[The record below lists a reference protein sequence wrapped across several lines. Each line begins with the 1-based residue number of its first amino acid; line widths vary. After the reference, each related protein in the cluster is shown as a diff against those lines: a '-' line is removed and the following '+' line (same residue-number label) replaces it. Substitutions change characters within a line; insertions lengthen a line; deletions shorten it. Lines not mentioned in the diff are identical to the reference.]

1 MKFQSLLLGLVLAA
15 GLLTGCNDPGL
26 LGGTIQPDDDKV
38 NVKVDSFQITSST
51 IKVDSIYSK
60 SSYGFLGQFYDPK
73 FGEYKS
79 DFICQFYCKEG
90 FEFSRKPIDSKIDSV
105 KFFVFWSSH
114 IGDSLSPMKAE
125 VYPVIK
131 SLDNNYYSNID
142 PTDYADM
149 KAVLGGET
157 YTTYDVKNSKLRDS
171 VAIVLKPEMGQRIY
185 DETIKNPSSFA
196 NQEAFNEFFPG
207 LYVTNTYGMGS
218 VVEIGGSV
226 LMLYYQYQDTTKA
239 SDGKDS
245 TFIATG
251 VEQFRVTDEVVQ
263 MNRMSSFG
271 LEEFLKPNDEYSYLK
286 SPAGVCTRFVIP
298 AEDIFGKVGDRIV
311 NNMPFSV
318 KTMPQQDWEYA
329 VDPSKDTDCY
339 LLLLPEDSLNVFFE
353 KNGIEDNI
361 TAYKARN
368 SSNKYDFGNI
378 ARLLKTHKEKSPNE
392 DLRIVIVPVK
402 VETMTSG
409 NSIITTSVTNYQKPA
424 GFTLRKDPE
433 TMTVKVTSSKYKD

>member
-1 MKFQSLLLGLVLAA
+1 MKFQSLLLGLILAA

-26 LGGTIQPDDDKV
+26 LGGTIQPDGDKV
-38 NVKVDSFQITSST
+38 NVKVDSFLITSST

-60 SSYGFLGQFYDPK
+60 SSNGTLGQFYDPQ

-105 KFFVFWSSH
+105 KFFVYWGSYV
-114 IGDSLSPMKAE
+114 GDSLSPMKAE
-125 VYPVIK
+125 VYPVVK

-142 PTDYADM
+142 PTKYADM
-149 KAVLGGET
+149 KMVLGGET
-157 YTTYDVKNSKLRDS
+157 YTTYDVKNSKGRDS
-171 VAIVLKPEMGQRIY
+171 VAIALKPEIGQRIY
-185 DETIKNPSSFA
+185 DETIKNPSSFV

-207 LYVTNTYGMGS
+207 LYITNTYGMGS
-218 VVEIGGSV
+218 VVEIDQSI
-226 LMLYYQYQDTTKA
+226 LLIYYQYQDTTKA

-245 TFIATG
+245 TFVTTG
-251 VEQFRVTDEVVQ
+251 VEQFRVTDEVIQ

-271 LEEFLKPNDEYSYLK
+271 LEELLQPNDEYTYLK

-298 AEDIFGKVGDRIV
+298 AEDIFGKVGDRVV

-318 KTMPQQDWEYA
+318 KIMPQQDWKYA
-329 VDPSKDTDCY
+329 VDPSKDKNCN

-353 KNGIEDNI
+353 KNGTEDKT
-361 TAYKARN
+361 TAYLA
-368 SSNKYDFGNI
+368 SNVNNTYDFKNI
-378 ARLLKTHKEKSPNE
+378 ARLLKIHKEKSPNE
-392 DLRIVIVPVK
+392 DLRIVVVPVA
-402 VETMTSG
+402 VNNSTGSG
-409 NSIITTSVTNYQKPA
+409 TTTVRNYQKPA

-433 TMTVKVTSSKYKD
+433 TMTVKVTSSKFSD